1 MLSRTSLLCLSAFAV
16 AAAACGGDGS
26 GERSVSPAGDGA
38 AAVIVAD
45 MRFEPET
52 VEIEA
57 GETVTWSFEDRMPH
71 DVAFDGGP
79 ASPKLRTGEWQR
91 TFHHPGSYGYVCT
104 LHPIMK
110 GTVSVG

>member
-1 MLSRTSLLCLSAFAV
+1 MV
-16 AAAACGGDGS
+16 
-26 GERSVSPAGDGA
+26 V
-38 AAVIVAD
+38 
-45 MRFEPET
+45 
-52 VEIEA
+52 
-57 GETVTWSFEDRMPH
+57 FEDHLPH

-91 TFHHPGSYGYVCT
+91 TFEHPGTYDYVCT